1 MRTSTALVIAGLI
14 LVAGDAR
21 AQIMQQPTPPPAVT
35 AINAGWY
42 QRGEPV
48 FYAGAYYYQ
57 TGPNVF
63 FDGKVMS
70 RTGMYE
76 GIPLYEDST
85 IVPYSIVYVPIGG
98 KMMRPY
104 ERRRDGDLAGTT
116 ASRAPSFPV
125 QHPSEAYRAMVASQS
140 APFVE
145 IAPETIPDLPAPVS
159 SIGNTL
165 PAPVS
170 TSSTRSTSSP
180 APVATIARSAAPR
193 KPATIESWVLY
204 QGIRW
209 YASGQAKPLDSGAF
223 IKIGSYDGQPVYRAG
238 ADESAI
244 YIPLVEGGFLTPFT
258 RK

>member
-1 MRTSTALVIAGLI
+1 MRTSTALVILGLT
-14 LVAGDAR
+14 LVAHDAR
-21 AQIMQQPTPPPAVT
+21 AQIMQQPAPPPAVT
-35 AINAGWY
+35 AANAGWY
-42 QRGEPV
+42 QRGEPI

-70 RTGMYE
+70 RSGAYE

-85 IVPYSIVYVPIGG
+85 IVPFSVVYVPIGG

-125 QHPSEAYRAMVASQS
+125 QHPSEAYRMMVASQS
-140 APFVE
+140 APIGEFASE
-145 IAPETIPDLPAPVS
+145 AAPELPTPVS
-159 SIGNTL
+159 PIGSTL

-170 TSSTRSTSSP
+170 TASTSSP
-180 APVATIARSAAPR
+180 APVPTIARSAASAPR
-193 KPATIESWVLY
+193 NPAKIESWVLY

-209 YASGQAKPLDSGAF
+209 YSSGQARSFESGRF
-223 IKIGSYDGQPVYRAG
+223 VQIGSYDGQPVYRAG
-238 ADESAI
+238 SDESAI
-244 YIPLVEGGFLTPFT
+244 YVPLVEGGFLTPFT